1 MLSDNDL
8 SMDKRKL
15 PEQCDGGDG
24 GSPMRKSPRPT
35 AAPRVS
41 NRVQDI
47 KKAIKAVI
55 NNGTKL
61 EVQCLSAVIQHALP
75 ECQKKILSGSGVPK
89 AALDNFE
96 RAIDPFR
103 VEVPV
108 ERVVVVE
115 SVWLVSSDDDTAASA
130 TAGPA
135 PPQSQDVG
143 QGGADLQQLLKET
156 EEQKRRL
163 AERLDGGGL

>member
-89 AALDNFE
+89 TALDNFE

-108 ERVVVVE
+108 ERVVETVYIYE
-115 SVWLVSSDDDTAASA
+115 DDDMLYSA
-130 TAGPA
+130 PP
-135 PPQSQDVG
+135 PPQSPCAICRVPRSEISSVHR
-143 QGGADLQQLLKET
+143 AWW
-156 EEQKRRL
+156 RR
-163 AERLDGGGL
+163 RCCRR